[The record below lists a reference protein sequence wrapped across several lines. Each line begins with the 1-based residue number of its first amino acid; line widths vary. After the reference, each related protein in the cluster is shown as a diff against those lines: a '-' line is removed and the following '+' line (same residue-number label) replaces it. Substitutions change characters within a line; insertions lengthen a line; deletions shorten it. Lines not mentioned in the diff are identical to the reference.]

1 MVPTIQSGW
10 GGQPGMLTTG
20 VLMPACLSM
29 APVPMASVTEPLAA
43 GMPPEAAQ
51 VPRASTAAASG
62 ASFLTRSAMVIS
74 VWPSSATTQ

>member
-43 GMPPEAAQ
+43 GMPP
-51 VPRASTAAASG
+51 
-62 ASFLTRSAMVIS
+62 
-74 VWPSSATTQ
+74 